1 MRAAW
6 GQCHLPSP
14 AEVLGL
20 PFPSVLTISE
30 GSGSVSALRE
40 AGGLPDEQ
48 LRGLELDSRRA
59 R

>member
-1 MRAAW
+1 MKAVW

-20 PFPSVLTISE
+20 PFPPVLTISE
-30 GSGSVSALRE
+30 GSRSISALGE